1 LLVAVVWSRRVR
13 ILLTGHLGYIGA
25 VTAPLLRAAGH
36 EVAGLDTGYFEGCTF
51 GSFEVPLSGPARDIR
66 DATAADLAGFDAIV
80 HLAALSNDPLGDLNP
95 ACTYDINYRAS
106 VALARAAKQAGV
118 RRFVFSSSCSNYGA
132 GGGAM
137 LDEDAPL
144 NPVTPYGASKVLV
157 ERDLA
162 RLADPGF
169 SPTFLRNAT
178 AYGVSPML
186 RADLVVNNLVGFA
199 CTTGE
204 VRITSDG
211 TPWRPLVH
219 VEDIARAFLAVLEA
233 PLEAVHNK
241 TFNVGRTSENYRIR
255 DVAEMVEAAV
265 PGSRVTFA
273 EGAGPD
279 RRNYRVDCSRIA
291 QEVPGFQPRWTVQA
305 GIAELRDA
313 YLAHGLTR
321 DEFLGSR
328 YLRIRRIREL
338 LDAGRLDR
346 DLRWQREPAERA

>member
-1 LLVAVVWSRRVR
+1 MR

-25 VTAPLLRAAGH
+25 VTEPALRAAGH
-36 EVAGLDTGYFEGCTF
+36 QVVGLDAGYFEGCTF
-51 GSFEVPLSGPARDIR
+51 GRYPVPARGSALDIR
-66 DATAADLAGFDAIV
+66 DVAPTHLAGFDAVV
-80 HLAALSNDPLGDLNP
+80 HLAALSNDPLGNLNP
-95 ACTYDINYRAS
+95 ACTFDINYHAS
-106 VALARAAKQAGV
+106 VALARAAKEAGV

-137 LDEDAPL
+137 LDEEAPL
-144 NPVTPYGASKVLV
+144 NPVTPYGESKVLV
-157 ERDLA
+157 ERDVA
-162 RLADPGF
+162 RLADERF

-186 RADLVVNNLVGFA
+186 RTDLVVNNLVGYA

-211 TPWRPLVH
+211 TPWRPLIH
-219 VEDIARAFLAVLEA
+219 VEDIARALLAVLKA
-233 PLEAVHNK
+233 PIETVHNR

-273 EGAGPD
+273 ADGGPD
-279 RRNYRVDCSRIA
+279 LRNYRVDCSRIA
-291 QEVPGFQPRWTVQA
+291 QEVPGFQPRWTVEA

-313 YLAHGLTR
+313 YLTHGLTR
-321 DEFLGSR
+321 EQFLSSR
-328 YLRIRRIREL
+328 YLRIGRIREL
-338 LDAGRLDR
+338 LDAGRLDHN
-346 DLRWQREPAERA
+346 LRWRHMPPGVA

>member
-1 LLVAVVWSRRVR
+1 VK
-13 ILLTGHLGYIGA
+13 ILLTGHMGYIGA
-25 VTAPLLRAAGH
+25 VTDPLLRAAGH
-36 EVAGLDTGYFEGCTF
+36 EVVGLDTGYFEGCTF
-51 GSFEVPLSGPARDIR
+51 GRAPLPPGGLARDVRDVGPA
-66 DATAADLAGFDAIV
+66 DLEGFDAVV

-95 ACTYDINYRAS
+95 ACTFAINHRAS
-106 VALARAAKQAGV
+106 VALARAAKEAGV

-137 LDEDAPL
+137 LDEEAPL
-144 NPVTPYGASKVLV
+144 HPVTPYGESKVLV
-157 ERDLA
+157 ERDVA
-162 RLADPGF
+162 RLADGRF

-186 RADLVVNNLVGFA
+186 RADLVVNNLVGYA

-211 TPWRPLVH
+211 TPWRPLIH
-219 VEDIARAFLAVLEA
+219 VEDIARAVLAVLEA
-233 PLEAVHNK
+233 PIEAVHNR

-273 EGAGPD
+273 PGAGPD

-291 QEVPGFQPRWTVQA
+291 QDVPGFQPRWTVEA
-305 GIAELRDA
+305 GIAQLRDA

-321 DEFLGSR
+321 DEFLSSR
-328 YLRIRRIREL
+328 FLRIRRIREL

-346 DLRWQREPAERA
+346 DLRWQQEPGNRA